1 VTARRLQARH
11 VLRSLFLAASL
22 AAIVLGLQALCSKGE
37 FDRAMALFGLGLA
50 FLTLSALETWPSLQ
64 GTKTWPARLANG
76 VRAHW
81 VEMSLVS
88 FLFLLAVF
96 MRVYRYGVLPPAN
109 GIGFEEYQTGGVAH
123 QIIHYGYRPY
133 EFPLTGFLPAAAFAL
148 LGENTFALRLPF
160 LILSIATFI
169 PFYLLTR
176 ELFQRGIAIFVTAL
190 FAVSRWHSLVSRF
203 ADELFLPIFFETL
216 LLYLLVKG
224 SKTGKPIYFV
234 GLGALTAYMAYAY
247 SAYRIVPF
255 LVLAYFA
262 LRCSLA
268 FGKRCVSRRP
278 HRLHELGQMGRRAAL
293 PLLMFAVAFVAIISP
308 LALIT
313 MRGETLFTE
322 ALLRH
327 DVAHEVPEPASL
339 SAWLADSGGKVLR
352 VMEALVT
359 GDVGAPALNVPGTP
373 LLEPVSAILFLTG
386 VAYALLTFWR
396 PYRALIAGWIVVSVV
411 IGVVLPRNF
420 YMGRFSALI
429 PLIYLVIGFPLD
441 DVWRFLK
448 KKWPTLRSVY
458 LVPVLVVLFAADA
471 ALNFHG
477 LFVVHLNN
485 PVVQQHYDNY
495 LLAMCDR
502 LNDLGD
508 DIAVYGWS
516 EREPLMFM
524 FHTNDYSWACHD
536 PDGAAMSNPFSVL
549 PMRQFPRHQVAALAI
564 SQRYYTPEQLTAMA
578 AMFYPDLAQSAVHI
592 ERPGGNYRVM
602 VYTLTPEMVLKRH
615 GLTGRY
621 SIGSD
626 ASGGPAALTRID
638 PFGNG
643 GWNGRDVPELSP
655 DTPFE
660 VRWSGLVY
668 IPEEGTYGFQTE
680 TSARVQ
686 VLVDGYETYATN
698 GSKAD
703 GLYLVRG
710 WHVIEI
716 HLKGQGQEETLQ
728 LLYSRDGETPRVIPR
743 EDLFAQASMQGL
755 ARTWQLEAGEQ
766 GKVSLRR
773 IEPSILPVTVPSL
786 LEEVKNSAP
795 GARFLGEEWSGW
807 LRVDRAGERS
817 LRLNCWSGSA
827 ILQLDGQEA
836 LRCETPAHGYREVE
850 QTLSLDAGNHPL
862 VLTYSYLDGT
872 LAGAQVYWKPPEGE
886 MEPLLPDVLSPVRP
900 AGKGTAAL
908 PPLPRPTRPAVP
920 ATEVPP
926 PKPEATATP
935 EPAPQAAPGTVAPAG
950 QLQVL
955 LRTDTTTLSIP
966 RDLALHADG
975 RCCVANPEARMVI
988 CVGGEGDD
996 VQKIGERELEEPF
1009 DVGFDPQG
1017 RVLVLDSELGWVFR
1031 YSKDGRLEATLG
1043 KQAGMYHPRGMDVG
1057 SDGTIYVAA
1066 TGSSRVVAL
1075 DPKGEVRQVFGRPGE
1090 GPGELDQPTDVAAG
1104 LEGEVYVVD
1113 ALLNRRIQVFAAD
1126 GTFLRQWTLD
1136 WADRFESPRIAV
1148 GKDGTVYL
1156 SDPRG
1161 SRVVAYSPEGQV
1173 LAQWTNPEAWRRLV
1187 GLALGPD
1194 GVAAVTDGDT
1204 GQVYTF
1210 QLE

>member
-1 VTARRLQARH
+1 VTARRLQARY
-11 VLRSLFLAASL
+11 VLRFLLFAASL
-22 AAIVLGLQALCSKGE
+22 GAIGLGLRALYREGA
-37 FDRAMALFGLGLA
+37 FDRSMALFGLGLA
-50 FLTLSALETWPSLQ
+50 FLTLSAIEIRPSLQ
-64 GTKTWPARLANG
+64 GLKTWPARLVND
-76 VRAHW
+76 VRTHW
-81 VEMSLVS
+81 VEIVLVVS
-88 FLFLLAVF
+88 FFLLAAF
-96 MRVYRYGVLPPAN
+96 MRLYRFDVLPPAN

-123 QIIHYGYRPY
+123 QIIHYDFRPY

-160 LILSIATFI
+160 LILGIASFI
-169 PFYLLTR
+169 PFYLLAR
-176 ELFQRGIAIFVTAL
+176 ELFQRGFAIFVTAL
-190 FAVSRWHSLVSRF
+190 FAVSRWHGLVSRF

-255 LVLAYFA
+255 LVLAYLG
-262 LRCSLA
+262 LRCLLA
-268 FGKRCVSRRP
+268 FAKRCISRRQ
-278 HRLHELGQMGRRAAL
+278 HRLRELGQMGRRVAL
-293 PLLMFAVAFVAIISP
+293 PLLMFAVAFTAIISP

-313 MRGETLFTE
+313 LRGETLFTE

-327 DVAHEVPEPASL
+327 DVAHEVPEPTSL
-339 SAWLADSGGKVLR
+339 SAWLADASGKVLR
-352 VMEALVT
+352 ATEALVT
-359 GDVGAPALNVPGTP
+359 GDVGAPALNVPGKP
-373 LLEPVSAILFLTG
+373 LLEPVSAILFLAG
-386 VAYALLTFWR
+386 VAYALVTFWR
-396 PYRALIAGWIVVSVV
+396 PYRALIAGWIVLSVV
-411 IGVVLPRNF
+411 IGTVLPRNF

-441 DVWRFLK
+441 DAWRFLK
-448 KKWPTLRSVY
+448 KKWPTLRPVY
-458 LVPVLVVLFAADA
+458 LVPVLVVLFAASA

-508 DIAVYGWS
+508 DIAVYAWS

-524 FHTNDYSWACHD
+524 FHPNDYSWACHD
-536 PDGAAMSNPFSVL
+536 PDGAAMPSLFSAL
-549 PMRQFPRHQVAALAI
+549 PMREFPPHRMAALAM
-564 SQRYYTPEQLTAMA
+564 SQRFYSPEQLTEMA
-578 AMFYPDLAQSAVHI
+578 ERFYPGLGQSATLL
-592 ERPGGNYRVM
+592 ERPGGNYRVL
-602 VYTLTPEMVLKRH
+602 VYTMTPEMVSERR
-615 GLTGRY
+615 GLTARY
-621 SIGSD
+621 FVGAD
-626 ASGGPAALTRID
+626 ASDDTATLTRID

-680 TSARVQ
+680 TSAQVQ
-686 VLVDGYETYATN
+686 VLVDGYETYAAN
-698 GSKAD
+698 GSKAE

-710 WHVIEI
+710 WYVIEI
-716 HLKGQGQEETLQ
+716 HLKGQGQEEILQ

-743 EDLFAQASMQGL
+743 EDLFAQASLQGL
-755 ARTWQLEAGEQ
+755 TRTWQLEAGEQ

-786 LEEVKNSAP
+786 LEEVKNFAP
-795 GARFLGEEWSGW
+795 GARFLGEEWSG
-807 LRVDRAGERS
+807 LLLVDRAGERR

-827 ILQLDGQEA
+827 ILQLDGQEV

-850 QTLSLDAGNHPL
+850 QTLSLDAGDHPL

-908 PPLPRPTRPAVP
+908 PPLPRPTRLPSPTPQPTPASAPSPQIVVETIP
-920 ATEVPP
+920 SG
-926 PKPEATATP
+926 PELHLVLDP
-935 EPAPQAAPGTVAPAG
+935 NAAP
-950 QLQVL
+950 
-955 LRTDTTTLSIP
+955 LSQP
-966 RDLALHADG
+966 RDLALDANG
-975 RCCVANPEARMVI
+975 RCCVADPEARTVT
-988 CVGGEGDD
+988 CVGGERDN

-1057 SDGTIYVAA
+1057 PDGTIYVAA

-1075 DPKGEVRQVFGRPGE
+1075 DPKGELRQVFGRPGE
-1090 GPGELDQPTDVAAG
+1090 GPGELNQPTDVAVG

-1113 ALLNRRIQVFAAD
+1113 TLLNRRIQVFAAD

-1161 SRVVAYSPEGQV
+1161 SRVVAYSPEGQIRS
-1173 LAQWTNPEAWRRLV
+1173 QWTNPEAWRRLV

-1204 GQVYTF
+1204 AQVYTF